1 MAQSRSLHGQA
12 ARERMLGGHHRDDT
26 LLETHQRLKI
36 GKERRPEHQD
46 EIDLI
51 VRERGHGLLVVET
64 RLTSK
69 LTMGWRARNAAI
81 SRGRKSSAKRLAAGD
96 AHGAAAHALEILD
109 LRLHPLDAAVLLA
122 QVVDEHLAGRRQ
134 PHAARPALEQ
144 LRAELLLEI
153 HDSPVHRRRRDVE
166 LIGGLADR
174 TRARD
179 LVDVSQDAQVLHR
192 KP

>member
-1 MAQSRSLHGQA
+1 MAQSRSLTVRSG
-12 ARERMLGGHHRDDT
+12 RERMLGGHHRHDA
-26 LLETHQRLKI
+26 LLETHQGLKV
-36 GKERRPEHQD
+36 GEERRPENQD

-51 VRERGHGLLVVET
+51 IRERGHGLLVVENADPEAHHG
-64 RLTSK
+64 
-69 LTMGWRARNAAI
+69 MAR
-81 SRGRKSSAKRLAAGD
+81 AKRGNLPRQEIERQGLAAGD
-96 AHGAAAHALEILD
+96 AHGAAAQSLEILD
-109 LRLHPLDAAVLLA
+109 LRFHPLDAAVLLP
-122 QVVDEHLAGRRQ
+122 QVVDEHLSGRRQ

-153 HDSPVHRRRRDVE
+153 HDSPVHRRCRDVE

-174 TRARD
+174 SRARD

>member
-1 MAQSRSLHGQA
+1 MACSWSS
-12 ARERMLGGHHRDDT
+12 T
-26 LLETHQRLKI
+26 
-36 GKERRPEHQD
+36 
-46 EIDLI
+46 
-51 VRERGHGLLVVET
+51 
-64 RLTSK
+64 LTSK
-69 LTMGWRARNAAI
+69 LTMRMARAE
-81 SRGRKSSAKRLAAGD
+81 RGDLPRQKIERQRLAAGD
-96 AHGAAAHALEILD
+96 AHGAAAQSLEILD
-109 LRLHPLDAAVLLA
+109 LRLHPLDVAVLLA
-122 QVVDEHLAGRRQ
+122 QVVDEHLAGGRQ

-174 TRARD
+174 ARARD